1 MSKAGV
7 QIDSQTLYERQKA
20 LRMARGSHPGP
31 TVVAIGLQA
40 PDNIGSVLRIADA
53 AACERVIF
61 VGASDIDLNKVHKTA
76 RNCESLVN
84 WATTTHERFMREAAR
99 YVPLIAIEITTKST
113 DLFASELPD
122 PCTLVIGGERHGV
135 PVDIL
140 HLCDAAVHI
149 PMYGVNGSM
158 NVTHALAIALFEWR
172 RQRQHAD
179 QPLPT

>member
-1 MSKAGV
+1 MNTAGE
-7 QIDSQTLYERQKA
+7 QLDGQTLYERQKS
-20 LRMARGSHPGP
+20 LRMTYASRPGP
-31 TVVAIGLQA
+31 TVVAIDLQV

-61 VGASDIDLNKVHKTA
+61 VGTSDIDLNKVHKTA

-84 WATTTHERFMREAAR
+84 WTTTTHEQFIRESANHA
-99 YVPLIAIEITTKST
+99 PLVAVEITTKST
-113 DLFASELPD
+113 DLFTSELPD

-140 HLCDAAVHI
+140 DLCDAAVHI

-172 RQRQHAD
+172 RQHAG